1 MKIAVLDQSLD
12 FSVAL
17 TSVAMNR
24 CSSSGS
30 E

>member
-1 MKIAVLDQSLD
+1 MKIAVFAQSGDCSIWLISD
-12 FSVAL
+12 
-17 TSVAMNR
+17 TMNR